1 MNIMP
6 FRVLKKTLSTVIL
19 TCRST
24 LVPIYTSKVFII
36 VETEE
41 AGLDNVTVRVKKKRK
56 SIGLHY
62 EDSLLKYK
70 TTILLIVNT
79 LK

>member
-41 AGLDNVTVRVKKKRK
+41 AGLDNVPVRVKKKRK
-56 SIGLHY
+56 SIGLNY
-62 EDSLLKYK
+62 EDSLLKCK

>member
-56 SIGLHY
+56 SICLHY